1 MNNLRIFVYL
11 FLNLFLIGQSA
22 LTVPNKAFKDFPLSG
37 QESNIDFSPDMEKIP
52 YNINS
57 LLFNSTVLSKTL
69 SIGENLGAL
78 TRSADDANLYKKLS
92 PSVVLIYGETED
104 GGIVSGSGSIIDS
117 RGYILTNFH
126 VIEDVKRIKIV
137 MKPTNPKDKKTAVIL
152 DALVERFDEI
162 ADLAILKVKQ
172 LPKGYNSLYF
182 GDAYSINIGMDVY
195 AIGHPGGGEDWTF
208 TKGIVSQ
215 IADNYKWSNGNM
227 GDVIQTQTPI
237 SHGNSGGPLLDN
249 SGKLIGVNSFV
260 STVGQNLNYAVSISE
275 IGKFLARSGNRALPK
290 TNPPSS
296 SSLNTMTWTFSEGFI
311 DRNDG
316 AYVKRGKS
324 SLGWTGFWN
333 FPKDSSEYGGFYID
347 RNNDDAGDLLIVV
360 ERIYKGG
367 KLEGFRY
374 IASFWD
380 QDFDGEND
388 LFGHHETNKMWPNR
402 WESYAAWKKRQNE

>member
-22 LTVPNKAFKDFPLSG
+22 LTVPKKAFKDFPLSG
-37 QESNIDFSPDMEKIP
+37 QESNIDFSPDMEKLP

-78 TRSADDANLYKKLS
+78 TRSADDSNLYKKLS
-92 PSVVLIYGETED
+92 PSVVLIYGETKD

-126 VIEDVKRIKIV
+126 VIEDVKKIKIV

-152 DALVERFDEI
+152 DALVEKFDEI
-162 ADLAILKVKQ
+162 ADLAILKVKV

-182 GDAYSINIGMDVY
+182 ADPYSINIGMDVY

-215 IADNYKWSNGNM
+215 IADSFKWSDVNM

-249 SGKLIGVNSFV
+249 LGKMIGVNSFG
-260 STVGQNLNYAVSISE
+260 STLGQNLNYAVSISE
-275 IGKFLARSGNRALPK
+275 VNKFLARSGNRVLPK
-290 TNPPSS
+290 ANSPSS
-296 SSLNTMTWTFSEGFI
+296 PSLETMTWTYNEGYI
-311 DRNDG
+311 DQNDG
-316 AYVKRGKS
+316 AYVVPGTS
-324 SLGWTGFWN
+324 SLGWRAYWN
-333 FPKDSSEYGGFYID
+333 LPKDRSEYGTLNID
-347 RNNDDAGDLLIVV
+347 RNNDDALDIIIIV
-360 ERIYKGG
+360 ERIFKGEKFESFSFLG
-367 KLEGFRY
+367 
-374 IASFWD
+374 SFWD
-380 QDFDGEND
+380 QDFDGKDD